1 MKAHTPKTQASGI
14 DSTMSIGRNGP
25 DQSVRNS
32 TRRFRVDDI
41 GAIVIRNSPGPS
53 AMRRFRLVASRAFR
67 PAVRDR
73 GGIRAARDLGDAL
86 SGFSGMAGRYRERAL
101 YGATQV
107 LPAIDKLRAITPTNV
122 DPVQW
127 RKAVDQTGSMLIT
140 VTGSNLLDVKD
151 MDRLRDELDQ
161 HASRAT
167 DHPETAIRE
176 LGDIWDEI
184 ADRAHS
190 YSPIADLSPVFDT
203 LGQRCCHPSPRNL
216 RLPRRLP
223 AGDLPVLL
231 VVA

>member
-1 MKAHTPKTQASGI
+1 MAQPRCFPPLISCGDNA
-14 DSTMSIGRNGP
+14 DRMSIPSNGEK
-25 DQSVRNS
+25 
-32 TRRFRVDDI
+32 
-41 GAIVIRNSPGPS
+41 PS
-53 AMRRFRLVASRAFR
+53 
-67 PAVRDR
+67 
-73 GGIRAARDLGDAL
+73 
-86 SGFSGMAGRYRERAL
+86 
-101 YGATQV
+101 
-107 LPAIDKLRAITPTNV
+107 
-122 DPVQW
+122 
-127 RKAVDQTGSMLIT
+127 DQTGSMLIT

-184 ADRAHS
+184 ADRGAFLFTDS
-190 YSPIADLSPVFDT
+190 RSLSGIRHPRPT
-203 LGQRCCHPSPRNL
+203 LLPSKPRNL

>member
-53 AMRRFRLVASRAFR
+53 ASAVSGSLHPGHSGRRFVIGAGFALLVIWGTLYLVFREWRA
-67 PAVRDR
+67 
-73 GGIRAARDLGDAL
+73 
-86 SGFSGMAGRYRERAL
+86 RYRERAL

-184 ADRAHS
+184 ADRGAFLFTDS
-190 YSPIADLSPVFDT
+190 RSLSGIRHPRPTLLPSKPAKPPVT
-203 LGQRCCHPSPRNL
+203 SATPGR
-216 RLPRRLP
+216 
-223 AGDLPVLL
+223 
-231 VVA
+231 